1 MGIREEERILATEF
15 TNKCLILAD
24 LWLNYRDEEEYADYI
39 KYNDLGLP
47 LAYCITNDIIEAND
61 MAERFI
67 DEAWTILLAGLEIEE
82 DTGFD
87 LLDDLLMEGNSQFQT
102 YSEEPGEEEE
112 EEEEDEDE
120 PYRTVEQIQAE
131 AYNEG
136 YSDGFKEEQRR
147 IQEVVTMHKRWAKE
161 NKKGNEYIFW
171 DSVGEVLTP
180 IEIDYSEE
188 AYRKSL
194 EDDGF

>member
-1 MGIREEERILATEF
+1 MEIKERGQTLATSF
-15 TNKCLILAD
+15 DGKCVILSD
-24 LWLNYRDEEEYADYI
+24 LWLNHRDEKRFEDYVS
-39 KYNDLGLP
+39 YSDLGLP
-47 LAYCITNDIIEAND
+47 LAYAISNGIVEQTSL
-61 MAERFI
+61 AENFV
-67 DEAWTILLAGLEIEE
+67 DEAWTLLLSGLGLE

-87 LLDDLLMEGNSQFQT
+87 DL
-102 YSEEPGEEEE
+102 YDII
-112 EEEEDEDE
+112 EEDEDFE
-120 PYRTVEQIQAE
+120 SDEEDLYNERTVEQIEAE

-136 YSDGFKEEQRR
+136 YSDGFKAEQRR

-194 EDDGF
+194 EEDGF